1 MQEQED
7 NNLIAAPFEVRNS
20 DITENVIERQ
30 FSRTF
35 TEIETEDLK
44 QKRKEMRQT

>member
-1 MQEQED
+1 MQETEQT
-7 NNLIAAPFEVRNS
+7 LIGAPFEVQDNEL
-20 DITENVIERQ
+20 TKEPIERQ

-44 QKRKEMRQT
+44 